1 MKKVISIILAIV
13 ITGIGLTIAFSYQTP
28 KTKTY
33 STLSEID
40 KKIENET
47 TVSDLTIEKNVSQL
61 YEAVQALITLGETYT
76 EGTETDQ
83 AFETFNQAYDET
95 KKLEVQLAE
104 FIKTD
109 VTSKLE
115 KTTSALTEDQK
126 KVATE
131 AIDAEKKRLDT
142 LKTFNQQ
149 LSALNKNLK
158 GLKENF
164 DQDKPSTAIQYFNSV
179 TTSFNQVKD
188 SYNDYVEAT
197 NHYYQLKEKLYEVLK
212 TA

>member
-115 KTTSALTEDQK
+115 
-126 KVATE
+126 
-131 AIDAEKKRLDT
+131 
-142 LKTFNQQ
+142 TFNQQ